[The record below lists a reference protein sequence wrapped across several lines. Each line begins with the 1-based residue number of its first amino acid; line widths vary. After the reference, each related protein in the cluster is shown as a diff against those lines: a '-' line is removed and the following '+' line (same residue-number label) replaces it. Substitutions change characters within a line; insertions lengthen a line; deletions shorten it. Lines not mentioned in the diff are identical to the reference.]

1 MVKLA
6 YNASNPHR
14 LKRYFRKQIMNTK
27 QTKVIQMVTKPSYI
41 MWKTNEY
48 IEGNMAFSVTE
59 IGDTVFVHGSNTDSI
74 EWWQKQFIIQ
84 FFIGPRGGINK
95 IKVY

>member
-1 MVKLA
+1 
-6 YNASNPHR
+6 
-14 LKRYFRKQIMNTK
+14 
-27 QTKVIQMVTKPSYI
+27 
-41 MWKTNEY
+41 
-48 IEGNMAFSVTE
+48 MAFSVTE
-59 IGDTVFVHGSNTDSI
+59 IGKTVYVHGSNTDSI